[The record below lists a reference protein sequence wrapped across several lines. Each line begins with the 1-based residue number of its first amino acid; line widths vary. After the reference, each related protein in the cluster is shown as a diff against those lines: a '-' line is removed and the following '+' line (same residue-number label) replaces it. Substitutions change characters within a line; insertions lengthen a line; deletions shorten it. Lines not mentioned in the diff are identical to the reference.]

1 MIVSPKNEKRILIRK
16 AREADR
22 GKDGRLVNGG
32 HSAQAREHMLAASI
46 AMSTGDYDE
55 AARRIDS
62 ARIHASH
69 SQHQHA
75 EECGGML
82 EDASTLLKNGN
93 ADKANSKIDAA
104 YGKMQGEQNHLLKM
118 KKTRESDVGRKSFIE
133 TLTFHPKFLEGTY
146 DPVKKTVDVL
156 IVTEGMGNSR
166 DQHFYSEES
175 IREAVKSKV
184 FEGEQA
190 YADHPSKFDDA
201 NRPER
206 SVRDLIGYYFDS
218 KLSETVDK
226 KTGAKVA
233 AYAAKFKIQEGLP
246 WVEGIIREAIDFGNK
261 FPDKT
266 YVGIS
271 INADG
276 DTVPTLLNGVEVNK
290 VVRITEAFSADMV
303 TKPARGGGFL
313 RLVEGAGGAHSLK
326 GESGMKALLDT
337 AARLE
342 KLAEGEEVDP
352 SLLKEL
358 AKGLRESDAEITKGA
373 GKAGGTE
380 GSDDMLDGK
389 RGTKDNKV
397 GLNEGKKPEGETQD
411 GDATDAGDGETNDG
425 DADTDDDQ
433 QNNGGKGEMTES
445 KNGTVTSLR
454 EADLRKK
461 YPSIFAAAL
470 REARGVVQTDVKKL
484 KAENEELKA
493 ERSIRESLVA
503 ARTKLKES
511 KIPEGGFDR
520 MLQMLVGTAD
530 NEMDDIIAAEERYLE
545 SIGVLDKGGKRI
557 GGNGERSTTIRESDV
572 KTTTKAVLAG
582 LTGD

>member
-1 MIVSPKNEKRILIRK
+1 VIAIRK

-22 GKDGRLVNGG
+22 GKDGKLVNGG

-62 ARIHASH
+62 ARIHTSH

-75 EECGGML
+75 EECGSML

-93 ADKANSKIDAA
+93 AEKANSKIDAA
-104 YGKMQGEQNHLLKM
+104 YGKLQGEHNVLLKM

-166 DQHFYSEES
+166 DQHFYSEEA
-175 IREAVKSKV
+175 IREAVVSKV

-218 KLSETVDK
+218 KLTETIDK
-226 KTGAKVA
+226 KTGEKVA

-246 WVEGIIREAIDFGNK
+246 WVEGIIREAIDFGKK

-276 DTVPTLLNGVEVNK
+276 DTVPTLQNGVEVNK

-352 SLLKEL
+352 ATLKLL

-373 GKAGGTE
+373 GKAAGTE

-389 RGTKDNKV
+389 RGTKDNRV
-397 GLNEGKKPEGETQD
+397 GLNEGKKPEGGETQD
-411 GDATDAGDGETNDG
+411 GDADDEGDGGTDGGDADSKGDGEGGEDG
-425 DADTDDDQ
+425 Q
-433 QNNGGKGEMTES
+433 MTES
-445 KNGTVTSLR
+445 QRGTVTNLR

-470 REARGVVQTDVKKL
+470 REARTVVQGDVHKL
-484 KAENEELKA
+484 RSENEVLRAEKA
-493 ERSIRESLVA
+493 IRESLSVA
-503 ARTKLKES
+503 KTKLKES

-520 MLQMLVGTAD
+520 MLQVLVGTAD
-530 NEMDDIIAAEERYLE
+530 SEMDDIISAEERYLE
-545 SIGVLDKGGKRI
+545 SIGVLEKGGKRI
-557 GGNGERSTTIRESDV
+557 GGNGERTTSMRESDV
-572 KTTTKAVLAG
+572 KTTTQAVIAG